1 MINQKNDE
9 TVVSNKTYLNAF
21 VDIANEII
29 TFCTDQLPQFQPR
42 EDYQELLQL
51 TIIFLGGLPTT
62 GISFRTPGA
71 LHRAR
76 WMSKVIYSMKIWM
89 FRRQF
94 MLTEIE
100 ENGIWNICKFA
111 VRIYVKAWFTA
122 PSAIS
127 APRLDLQLVK
137 DIEKYKL
144 ENETISSIALKKF
157 LGHLW
162 YLSEELIAFSFFD
175 NEVSTETKRKMVLA
189 LDTLGKEQRLPRASL
204 DAAILCAKGLEDF
217 VSINSRRFF
226 TITGLPCD
234 FLEKDVD
241 EWGTD
246 ETYNLGRSIIN
257 NIRVTNDIAERGVSL
272 IQEFNKLHTNNEEQ
286 KQYLLLAVKQH
297 RQRYP
302 DKKKSTLC
310 Q

>member
-1 MINQKNDE
+1 M
-9 TVVSNKTYLNAF
+9 L
-21 VDIANEII
+21 
-29 TFCTDQLPQFQPR
+29 QFQPR
-42 EDYQELLQL
+42 DDYQELLQL

-62 GISFRTPGA
+62 TISFRAPAG

-76 WMSKVIYSMKIWM
+76 WMSKVIYSLKIWM
-89 FRRQF
+89 FRRQI
-94 MLTEIE
+94 MLTKVE
-100 ENGIWNICKFA
+100 EEGIRNICKFG

-137 DIEKYKL
+137 DIEKYKQ
-144 ENETISSIALKKF
+144 ENVTISSVAIKKF

-189 LDTLGKEQRLPRASL
+189 LDTVGKEQRLPRASV
-204 DAAILCAKGLEDF
+204 DAAIICAKGLEDF
-217 VSINSRRFF
+217 VSLNTRRFF

-241 EWGTD
+241 EWATD
-246 ETYNLGRSIIN
+246 ETYNLGRSIVN
-257 NIRVTNDIAERGVSL
+257 NMRVTNDIAERGVSL

-286 KQYLLLAVKQH
+286 KQYLLLAVKHH

-310 Q
+310 K